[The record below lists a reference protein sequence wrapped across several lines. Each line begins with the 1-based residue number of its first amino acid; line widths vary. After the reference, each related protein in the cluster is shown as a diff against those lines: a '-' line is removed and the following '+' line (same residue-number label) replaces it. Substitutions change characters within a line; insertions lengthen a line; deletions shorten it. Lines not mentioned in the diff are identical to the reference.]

1 MTSLDESAVV
11 VTHVGERDAVP
22 LVLAVPRL
30 ELERGRVLNR
40 DTLRRQVPLSAEV
53 EGKRSACNSRVTAV
67 FLSYSVTR
75 HCVTSR
81 HRSDIV

>member
-1 MTSLDESAVV
+1 MTSLDESAA

-30 ELERGRVLNR
+30 ELQRGRVLNR

-67 FLSYSVTR
+67 FLGYTVT
-75 HCVTSR
+75 TTALR
-81 HRSDIV
+81 HRLDIA